1 MQTVIK
7 ELWKFLIQIW
17 KQRNTELHGTDSAI
31 SLKKQQKET
40 ATDAEHIYLTTIGK
54 VSPTDSIVLHHSS
67 IKQKLT
73 WSQEHLDTY
82 LKSADIII
90 RQCNKPG

>member
-31 SLKKQQKET
+31 SLEKRRKET
-40 ATDAEHIYLTTIGK
+40 ATEVKHIYLTTIGK
-54 VSPTDSIVLHHSS
+54 VSPTDSIVLQHSS
-67 IKQKLT
+67 IEQILT
-73 WSQEHLDTY
+73 WSQEHLDAY

-90 RQCNKPG
+90 KQRDEPG